1 MTLRDIVSLAEKI
14 KKDNGTGD
22 PAEICRNLG
31 YHLLYQSLGSHETA
45 IKGFVITVGGEMA
58 ITVNSDLPENIQ
70 KIIIAHELFH
80 ALEHCGMSLCGYS
93 EWAMFNELSD
103 MEKEANLFAAELLL
117 EDADVAGALE
127 YNGDFFAAAA
137 ALYVPAELFE
147 YKLRLMR
154 SKGFKIE
161 EAPVIPHNNFL
172 KDIKVG

>member
-1 MTLRDIVSLAEKI
+1 MMLGDIVSLAEKL
-14 KKDNGTGD
+14 KKDNGTRD

-31 YHLLYQSLGSHETA
+31 YHLLYQSLGSHKTA
-45 IKGFVITVGGEMA
+45 IKGFVITVCGEMA
-58 ITVNSDLPENIQ
+58 VTVNSDLPENIQ

-93 EWAMFNELSD
+93 EWAMFDEISD

-117 EDADVAGALE
+117 DDGEVIETLKYAD
-127 YNGDFFAAAA
+127 DFFSAAAT
-137 ALYVPAELFE
+137 LYVPAELFE

-154 SKGFKIE
+154 SKGYKIE